1 MSQIYAAWE
10 SDAVIAHELARNLGL
25 ALACITLITL
35 LMLADLRLC
44 IFVLTTVVLTFFD
57 VMVWTMLDKV
67 MLVVN
72 YRVTKEIRDYFLL
85 TLFSYFINLAQF
97 QAT

>member
-1 MSQIYAAWE
+1 M
-10 SDAVIAHELARNLGL
+10 IAHELARNLGL

-85 TLFSYFINLAQF
+85 TLFSYFLNLAPF
-97 QAT
+97 